1 MKMTFIK
8 KLFSSE
14 RFSWRPTFYGQ
25 TSVFQFRV
33 IVEPFLKKYQTDQ
46 PMILFLYCDL
56 EDIIVKLLN
65 IIVEYEIIE
74 KCKKWKTVD

>member
-14 RFSWRPTFYGQ
+14 RFSWRHNFYGQ

-65 IIVEYEIIE
+65 IIVEHEIIE

>member
-14 RFSWRPTFYGQ
+14 RFSWRHNFYGQ
-25 TSVFQFRV
+25 TSVFQFCV

-65 IIVEYEIIE
+65 IIVEHEIIE